1 MMILS
6 APLRT
11 SQSCNVGRKN
21 KEECGQYLS
30 VERHGAL
37 PVNLFPR
44 SPDQFT
50 LFAGRS
56 GFPIRRAGS
65 SGAG

>member
-11 SQSCNVGRKN
+11 SQSCNAN
-21 KEECGQYLS
+21 KEACGQYLL

-37 PVNLFPR
+37 PVNWFPR
-44 SPDQFT
+44 SPDQFRVALSADST
-50 LFAGRS
+50 LLYLFTG
-56 GFPIRRAGS
+56 
-65 SGAG
+65 